1 MTTVV
6 RYFLGVL
13 GLATG
18 SDASAQDAYLRVVDV
33 GAGLCVVAI
42 VPGEHAMVYDAGR
55 GYARCLAAVDE
66 LVPGARIDLMVLS
79 HSDADHIGAA
89 AKLVEGREIGTILHP
104 GDARTGEALDA
115 ARHAISSETGAEVWD
130 MATRPVPFGQTFSVG
145 AAVATLIAGW
155 SDGHQTEAGDPVLT
169 DDAKLHN
176 ALSLVI
182 RFTYGGH
189 SVLITGDTV
198 GRLDGDNDGV
208 CKYAERLM
216 VENTAL
222 SVDSDV
228 LVGQHHG
235 ADNATSNCFIRA
247 VSPQWVI
254 FSAGS
259 QYRHPRQSTANR
271 LIANGVDKDRILR
284 TDRGDNEPVED
295 PADDHANEWI
305 YGGWAGCRDKAGDD
319 DVEIRMPVDS
329 ASPVD
334 VRYRLPMRGC

>member
-1 MTTVV
+1 MSTM
-6 RYFLGVL
+6 RHFLAL
-13 GLATG
+13 AGLAI
-18 SDASAQDAYLRVVDV
+18 ASRAGADDAYLRVVDV

-42 VPGEHAMVYDAGR
+42 VPGGHTMVYDAGR

-66 LVPGARIDLMVLS
+66 LAPDAKIDLLVLS
-79 HSDADHIGAA
+79 HSDGDHIGAA
-89 AKLVEGREIGTILHP
+89 AKLIEGRDVGTIIHP
-104 GDARTGEALDA
+104 GDKRAGEALDA
-115 ARHAISSETGAEVWD
+115 ARLAIGRETAADVWD
-130 MATRPVPFGQTFSVG
+130 MATRPAAFGQTFPLG
-145 AAVATLIAGW
+145 AAAATLIAGW

-169 DDAKLHN
+169 DDSKLNN

-189 SVLITGDTV
+189 SVLLTGDTV
-198 GRLDGDNDGV
+198 GRLDGDDDGV

-216 VENTAL
+216 SENGAL
-222 SVDSDV
+222 SIDSDV

-247 VSPQWVI
+247 VSPEWVV

-284 TDRGDNEPVED
+284 TDRGDNEPIED
-295 PADDHANEWI
+295 PTDDHANEWV

-319 DVEIRMPVDS
+319 DVEIRLPATSSERVN
-329 ASPVD
+329 